1 MEERNANNPGGIDMG
16 PYRIVHPDMNESIIT
31 AIPSQFRGGIEDSVS
46 PKKAFAHGTS
56 LTDGSLAVRESFSPE
71 K

>member
-31 AIPSQFRGGIEDSVS
+31 AIPSQFRGGIEDSCHL
-46 PKKAFAHGTS
+46 KKPLLVVQA
-56 LTDGSLAVRESFSPE
+56 
-71 K
+71 